1 MTTEGPTGDS
11 PDSVS
16 GSGAPPL
23 LELTNATVMRDGRAI
38 LHVDRFRIAEGERL
52 AILGPNGAGKST
64 LIKLLTNEVLPLWAE
79 PAPVRFR
86 GQERMP
92 LFEMRRL
99 LGVVS
104 ADAQEQA
111 DVVLSAREVVLGGF
125 FGALGVPHHV
135 SPTTE
140 QRAAAERSLSEL
152 GAGHLAERMMSTLS
166 TGEAR
171 RVLFARALVHDPSI
185 LVLDEPCAGLDPHAA
200 WHVRQALRE
209 LSESGR
215 SLVLVTHHIED
226 VVAPV
231 ERVVMVRGGAIVA
244 DGPKRDLMTGDALGA
259 LFDVPIT
266 VEERAG
272 EYRMW

>member
-1 MTTEGPTGDS
+1 MTPSDA
-11 PDSVS
+11 
-16 GSGAPPL
+16 SGAGDGQTGSPL
-23 LELTNATVMRDGRAI
+23 LELENATVMRDGHAI
-38 LHVDRFRIAEGERL
+38 LHVERFRIAEGERL

-64 LIKLLTNEVLPLWAE
+64 LIKLLTNEILPLWVD

-111 DVVLSAREVVLGGF
+111 DVSLSAREVVLGGF
-125 FGALGVPHHV
+125 FGALGVPHHI
-135 SPTTE
+135 SPTSE
-140 QRAAAERSLSEL
+140 QRDAAKRSLTEL
-152 GAGHLAERMMSTLS
+152 GAAHLGERMMSTLS

-171 RVLFARALVHDPSI
+171 RVLFARALVHDPSV

-200 WHVRQALRE
+200 WHVRQALRD
-209 LSESGR
+209 LAASGR

-226 VVAPV
+226 VVAQID
-231 ERVVMVRGGAIVA
+231 RVVMLCDSAIVA
-244 DGPKRDLMTGDALGA
+244 DGPKVELMTSERLSE
-259 LFDVPIT
+259 LFAVPLV
-266 VEERAG
+266 VEERDS
-272 EYRMW
+272 EYRLW